1 MGSPARSLAEVQYRL
16 LDLRPPARPRL
27 VPPPPPVEIQ
37 QREDVAKLRASLELK
52 IAAQLRSGS
61 ELVRAVAQQRRGEVI
76 ATTLAPLDALLGGG
90 LSRGTLTELTA
101 LPSAGRFSIVLS
113 TLASITTMGE
123 AAALIDL
130 GDHFDPQTAVDN
142 GIELER
148 LLWVRPRKLKDAVH
162 AAELLS
168 STGISMIV
176 IDAGVP
182 PIRGRVADASW
193 IRLARSAEARGTT
206 LLVASP
212 YPMTRTASEAVLS
225 ASRARTKWLGRGQS
239 PRLLDSI
246 AVEVELQRHRR
257 LRPGA
262 KTKLTFVAPESIA
275 SEAAAREEMR

>member
-1 MGSPARSLAEVQYRL
+1 MGSPARTLAEVQYRL
-16 LDLRPPARPRL
+16 LDLRPQARPRL

-52 IAAQLRSGS
+52 IASQLRSGS
-61 ELVRAVAQQRRGEVI
+61 ELVRAVAQQRRGDVI

-90 LSRGTLTELTA
+90 FSRGTLTELTA

-130 GDHFDPQTAVDN
+130 GDHFDPQTAAEN

-168 STGISMIV
+168 STGISLIV

-193 IRLARSAEARGTT
+193 IRLARAAEARGTT

-239 PRLLDSI
+239 PRLLEAI
-246 AVEVELQRHRR
+246 TVEVELQRHRR

-262 KTKLTFVAPESIA
+262 KTKLTFVAPESV
-275 SEAAAREEMR
+275 AREETR